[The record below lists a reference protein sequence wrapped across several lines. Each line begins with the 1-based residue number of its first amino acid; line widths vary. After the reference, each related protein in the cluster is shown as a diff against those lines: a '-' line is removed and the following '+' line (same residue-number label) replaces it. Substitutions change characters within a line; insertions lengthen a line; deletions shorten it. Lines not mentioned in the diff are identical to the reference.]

1 MRKALVPAAVVS
13 LGLGLVGAGPAAAT
27 APTTVAGASAA
38 THSNAQGSTGQGHGH
53 AHGRAHGHHPGK
65 GQAHGHTKAHGKHGH
80 HGKVR
85 GHGHSKGDK
94 NHGTPR
100 VSYVDNFV
108 LPDELRTVDGVP
120 FGGISGLDYR
130 PEQDSYL
137 AISDDRSQKGPAR
150 FHELELPFNDNGFI
164 EQGYAVTDTTMI
176 QREDG
181 SSYPETSVDP
191 ESIRWDKKSGTAL
204 WTDEGDANQRSN
216 PAIREMTEDGEF
228 VREFQVPEQYLLK
241 FDQNGTQTAG
251 VRNNLAFENLTL
263 GPKRKTFSVMNEGAL
278 VQDGPV
284 ASPETGSNLRLAQFD
299 RKSGQ
304 NTAQY
309 VYQTEPMSSPRGSTG
324 GDRGAPEILQLSKTD
339 YLVIERQYFE
349 GKNEIQVYKAST
361 KVASEVAGMAALTG
375 SETPMTKELVIDLE
389 MSGMMPGNV
398 EAISF
403 GPEFSD
409 GDKSLV
415 LAADDNFNLATQD
428 TVFHLLRVDTN
439 KKK

>member
-13 LGLGLVGAGPAAAT
+13 LGLGLISVGPAT
-27 APTTVAGASAA
+27 ASVPTAVPGASVAA
-38 THSNAQGSTGQGHGH
+38 HSHGH
-53 AHGRAHGHHPGK
+53 AHGHHPGK
-65 GQAHGHTKAHGKHGH
+65 GHAHGHSQGHGKHSHHGKAHG
-80 HGKVR
+80 HGKD
-85 GHGHSKGDK
+85 GHSKGHK
-94 NHGTPR
+94 NHGTPS

-130 PEQDSYL
+130 PKQDSYL

-164 EQGYAVTDTTMI
+164 EQDYSVTDTTVI

-181 SSYPETSVDP
+181 SAYSETSVDP
-191 ESIRWDKKSGTAL
+191 ESIRWDKKTGTAL
-204 WTDEGDANQRSN
+204 WTDEGDVNQRID
-216 PAIREMTEDGEF
+216 PAIREMTEAGEF
-228 VREFQVPEQYLLK
+228 VREVQVPEQYLLA

-263 GPKRKTFSVMNEGAL
+263 DPKGKTFSVMNEGAL

-284 ASPETGSNLRLAQFD
+284 ASPETGSKLRLAQFD

-309 VYQTEPMSSPRGSTG
+309 VYETEPMSSPQGSTG
-324 GDRGAPEILQLSKTD
+324 GDRGAPEILQLSKTE

-361 KVASEVAGMAALTG
+361 KGATDVSDLEALKG
-375 SETPMTKELVIDLE
+375 GEAPMKKELVIDLE
-389 MSGMMPGNV
+389 VSGMMPGNV

-439 KKK
+439 K